1 MTTTYNAP
9 SFANKNPVP
18 DPGLAKASVNFR
30 DIVTTTAALGLN
42 DGGTFG
48 YLPPNAVVVGGYAK
62 FATAM
67 DTNGAPTLTIDIGVT
82 GAAQTFLA
90 ADTTARAGG
99 TVSTIGKGYKN
110 TSGAKEAITWLAHAA
125 AATGAAGTI
134 ELHLSYFIEEPATSG

>member
-9 SFANKNPVP
+9 SFSNKNPVP
-18 DPGLAKASVNFR
+18 DPGLAKTTVNFR

-48 YLPPNAVVVGGYAK
+48 YLPPNAVVTGGYAK

-67 DTNGAPTLTIDIGVT
+67 DTASATLTIDIGVT

-110 TSGAKEAITWLAHAA
+110 TSGAKIAITWLAHAA
-125 AATGAAGTI
+125 ATTGAAGTI

>member
-9 SFANKNPVP
+9 SYTNKSPVVTE
-18 DPGLAKASVNFR
+18 GLARNLLSFR
-30 DIVTTTAALGLN
+30 DVVTTTAALGLN

-67 DTNGAPTLTIDIGVT
+67 DTASATLTIDIGVT

-110 TSGAKEAITWLAHAA
+110 TSGAKIAITWLAHAA
-125 AATGAAGTI
+125 ATTGAAGTI
-134 ELHLSYFIEEPATSG
+134 ELHLSYIVEEPTTSG